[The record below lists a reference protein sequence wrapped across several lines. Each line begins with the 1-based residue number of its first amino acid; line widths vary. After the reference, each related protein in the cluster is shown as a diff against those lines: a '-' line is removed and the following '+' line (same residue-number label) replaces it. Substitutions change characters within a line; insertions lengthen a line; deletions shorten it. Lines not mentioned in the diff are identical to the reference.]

1 MHYLNSMSEHTF
13 YNVKKKETVSIPV
26 EDIEAVKYK
35 RVTKNGKEV
44 TRYGLRAVDDD
55 GTKLAKF
62 CNNQVYISIKG

>member
-1 MHYLNSMSEHTF
+1 MDF
-13 YNVKKKETVSIPV
+13 YNVKKKETVSIAEKDITAV
-26 EDIEAVKYK
+26 EYK

-62 CNNQVYISIKG
+62 CSKEIYDKLK